1 MKAFSKINKNR
12 YAYMFIAPY
21 FIAFSLF
28 GLYPI
33 LYSFYLSFTK
43 WGGTKAAPKFIGL
56 TNYERLVKDT
66 MFFTSIKNTL
76 IMWTANI
83 IPQLLFAIFLA
94 VVLTGWKV
102 KGKEFFRGIFYLPNL
117 VTMASVA
124 VLFGFLLDWRTGA
137 LNKILMSLNI
147 IDKEVNWLQSTTA
160 TRGTVS
166 FINWWMWFGNT
177 MIIFMAGIKTISE
190 EIYEAAIVDGAN
202 KWQTFK
208 DITLPLLKP
217 TMLYIVVTSLIGGM
231 TMFDVPAVLTNGD
244 GSPQGSILTMVMY
257 LYNTAFKNY
266 NFGYGATIG
275 SGLFILM
282 LVAVAL
288 AYRLINRQSSYE

>member
-1 MKAFSKINKNR
+1 MKVFSKINKSR

-21 FIAFSLF
+21 FIAFSIF

-43 WGGTKAAPKFIGL
+43 WGGTKSAPKFVGL
-56 TNYERLVKDT
+56 ANYERLVTDSV
-66 MFFTSIKNTL
+66 FFDSIKNTL
-76 IMWTANI
+76 IMWGANI

-94 VVLTGWKV
+94 VVLTSWRIR
-102 KGKEFFRGIFYLPNL
+102 GKEFFRAIFYLPNL

-137 LNKILMSLNI
+137 LNKILMNLNV
-147 IDKEVNWLQSTTA
+147 IDKEVNWLQNTTA

-217 TMLYIVVTSLIGGM
+217 TMLYVVITSLIGGM

-257 LYNTAFKNY
+257 LYNTAFKNF

-275 SGLFILM
+275 SGLFLLM
-282 LVAVAL
+282 LGAVTF
-288 AYRLINRQSSYE
+288 AYKIINRQSSY